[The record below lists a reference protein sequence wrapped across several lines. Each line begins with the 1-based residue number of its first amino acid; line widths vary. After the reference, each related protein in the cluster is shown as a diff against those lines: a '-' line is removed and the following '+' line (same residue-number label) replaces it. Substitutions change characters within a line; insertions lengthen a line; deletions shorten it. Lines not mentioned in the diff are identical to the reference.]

1 MREIDEEGKGQSMIR
16 MITEG
21 TKTFEWELY
30 KLRRRLRL
38 KNKRPVIIASNCVGG
53 IIYKDLKLPFYSPTI
68 NLFIPMDDYIRFLEN
83 LKWYL
88 KQPIV
93 PACEEGISY
102 PVGMAADIK
111 IYFMH
116 YDTFEEAVKAWE
128 KRKKRMLLNPDNLF
142 IFGCERGKCTYETLR
157 RFDRLPYKN
166 KVVFTHREY
175 PEFSSAV
182 CIPGFEEQEE
192 LGNVLEFQKNS
203 FWRRRYMDSFD
214 YVSFLNKSHNKFH
227 KPLISVIVPVYQSK
241 PYIDTCVQSVLGQTY
256 SNLELILV
264 DDGSK
269 DDSKAVCERLGDRDP
284 RIRVLAQEHKGVSAA
299 RNAGMRAARGKYLF
313 FLDSDDAIHPGLLE
327 ELCQL
332 AEESQA
338 AVSAC
343 AYHSMPSENFDKR
356 KRRQD
361 RRKCK
366 HKMKRP
372 FYLKNQEV
380 LRSFIFV
387 EGLESWHAIGGKL
400 ICRFRAEELWFD
412 EKISNGED
420 TKYMY
425 ELLERGA
432 DAVVLPFRGYYYR
445 RRNNSISRQTSIE
458 AYKSIYACDCYIRD
472 KEIRYGRT
480 DYAQQWER
488 YMVSR
493 ISWWYA
499 SSHMCEDEILRNY
512 TLELERTER
521 SSGFWKKL
529 GVRIKLQYMLA
540 FHCYPVY
547 SFFCFLREILREIIE
562 L

>member
-128 KRKKRMLLNPDNLF
+128 KRKQRIVLEPENVF
-142 IFGCERGKCTYETLR
+142 VFGCERGRCTYETLQ

-166 KVVFTHREY
+166 KVVFTHRDY
-175 PEFSSAV
+175 PEISSAV
-182 CIPGFEEQEE
+182 CIPGFEKREE
-192 LGNVLEFQKNS
+192 LGNILEFQKNS
-203 FWRRRYMDSFD
+203 FWKRRYLDSFD
-214 YVSFLNKSHNKFH
+214 YVSFLNQSH
-227 KPLISVIVPVYQSK
+227 KPLISVIVPVYQSEQ
-241 PYIDTCVQSVLGQTY
+241 YIDTCVQSVLGQTY
-256 SNLELILV
+256 RNFELILV

-269 DDSKAVCERLGDRDP
+269 DKSRAICESRGAHDP
-284 RIRVLAQEHKGVSAA
+284 RIRVLVQEHRGVSAA
-299 RNAGMRAARGKYLF
+299 RNAGIRAARGEYLF
-313 FLDSDDAIHPGLLE
+313 FLDSDDAIHPSLLE
-327 ELCQL
+327 QLCRL

-338 AVSAC
+338 AISAC
-343 AYHSMPSENFDKR
+343 AYHSIWSENFDKR
-356 KRRQD
+356 RKRLD
-361 RRKCK
+361 RRKYRRGIRRTY
-366 HKMKRP
+366 H
-372 FYLKNQEV
+372 LKKQEA
-380 LRSFIFV
+380 LRSFIFA
-387 EGLESWHAIGGKL
+387 EGLKSWAAIGGKMV
-400 ICRFRAEELWFD
+400 RRSKAEGLWFD
-412 EKISNGED
+412 EELVNEED

-425 ELLERGA
+425 ELLKGGG
-432 DAVVLPFRGYYYR
+432 DGVVLPCRWYYYR
-445 RRNNSISRQTSIE
+445 RRKDSASQRQTTM
-458 AYKSIYACDCYIRD
+458 AYKNIYACDCYIRD
-472 KEIRYGRT
+472 REAGYGRIEN
-480 DYAQQWER
+480 AFQWER

-499 SSHMCEDEILRNY
+499 SCRMCGDEASRKYILK
-512 TLELERTER
+512 LEKTER
-521 SSGFWKKL
+521 DSQFWKKL
-529 GVRIKLQYMLA
+529 GARVKLQHILA
-540 FHCYPVY
+540 FRCLPVY
-547 SFFCFLREILREIIE
+547 RICCSLREILQKIKE